1 MEKIPC
7 PLCGGRDAVVT
18 ARHRDRLLGI
28 EGEFTT
34 TRCTVCGLHYLNP
47 QPTHEELARYYPE
60 TYEPYRAD
68 KQDEVSKLKRLSIE
82 YGLAKRR
89 RAVTRYKAGGRLL
102 EIGCANG
109 LFLNAMRRR
118 GNWELQGLDISPHA
132 VSAAREQLGL
142 DVFQGSLHEA
152 QFATGSFDAVVMWDV
167 LEHVHDPAATLGEI
181 RRILAP
187 DGVLVFRLP
196 LLDAWERRWFGRYW
210 SGWDA
215 PRHLT
220 LFSRHTLGLMLARS
234 GFRPEKLACIS
245 GGYLTFVLSIRFWA
259 RDHLSTRGQ
268 HWLRVLLESL
278 PMRLVTAPLFYL
290 VDRLQKSTVVTVV
303 ARPTAQR
310 IAPSATCQS
319 GTRFRGRST
328 Q

>member
-1 MEKIPC
+1 MEMIPC
-7 PLCGGRDAVVT
+7 PLCGGRDAVVV

-34 TRCTVCGLHYLNP
+34 TRCTGCGLHYLNP
-47 QPTHEELARYYPE
+47 QPTRQELERHYPE
-60 TYEPYRAD
+60 TYEPYLAGAGGTL
-68 KQDEVSKLKRLSIE
+68 SWSKRLSVE
-82 YGLAKRR
+82 YGLAKRC

-109 LFLNAMRRR
+109 LFLDAMRRR
-118 GNWELQGLDISPHA
+118 GDWELQGVDISPHA

-152 QFATGSFDAVVMWDV
+152 QFASGSFDAVVMWDV
-167 LEHVHDPAATLGEI
+167 LEHVHDPAATLVEI

-196 LLDAWERRWFGRYW
+196 MLDAWERRWFGRYW

-220 LFSRHTLGLMLARS
+220 LFSRQTLSLMLARS
-234 GFRPEKLACIS
+234 GFHIEKTACMS
-245 GGYLTFVLSIRFWA
+245 GGYLTFALSMRFWA
-259 RDHLSTRGQ
+259 RDRLSARGQ
-268 HWLRVLLESL
+268 HWLRVLMESL

-290 VDRLQKSTVVTVV
+290 IDRVQKCTVVTVV
-303 ARPTAQR
+303 ARPGAQNAAPPSTAEQG
-310 IAPSATCQS
+310 A
-319 GTRFRGRST
+319 RSRNKPT